1 MLSDIQLDALKEIFN
16 IGIGKAG
23 SALSEL
29 MGSKIH
35 LKVPIVGTCP
45 ITEFGTVLELEI
57 EEEIVSVDQG
67 FSGALAGDA
76 VLIFP
81 QDSGSSL
88 TRELCGGEEELGDIA
103 VERESA
109 LLEVGNIVL
118 NGVLGSMS
126 NIFNQSLV
134 FELPV
139 YNEYVL
145 TKLITRLEK
154 EPEVVTDSKIA
165 LFARA
170 DFSISALQVT
180 GNVLLIFEINSF
192 EKLITAID
200 NYVVECTT

>member
-1 MLSDIQLDALKEIFN
+1 MLSEIQLDALKEVIN

-29 MGSKIH
+29 IGSKVH

-45 ITEFGTVLELEI
+45 INDFGNVLKLEN

-88 TRELCGGEEELGDIA
+88 TCELCGEEELGDIA
-103 VERESA
+103 AERESA
-109 LLEVGNIVL
+109 LLEVGNIIL

-126 NIFNQSLV
+126 NIFNESLA
-134 FELPV
+134 FDLPV
-139 YNEYVL
+139 YNESVL
-145 TKLITRLEK
+145 TKLITRLGK
-154 EPEVVTDSKIA
+154 EPEVVTGSAKA

-170 DFSISALQVT
+170 DFSISTLQVT